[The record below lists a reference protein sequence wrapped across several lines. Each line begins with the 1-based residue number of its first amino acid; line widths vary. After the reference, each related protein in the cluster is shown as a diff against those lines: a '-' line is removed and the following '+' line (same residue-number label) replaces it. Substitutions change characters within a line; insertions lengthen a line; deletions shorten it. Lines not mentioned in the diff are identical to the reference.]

1 MFDHLWVE
9 KYRPGKLDDMC
20 VSDASRKQFSN
31 YAETQEIPNLLFVG
45 RAGIGKTTLAK
56 IIVND
61 ILKCQYLYINAS
73 DENGIDT
80 IRTKVT
86 RFAQTKSL
94 DGNIK
99 VIILDEVDGLTMDA
113 QRALR
118 NTMEEYS
125 ANCRFI
131 LTANYKHRVIE
142 PLHSR
147 SQFYNLTPPH
157 DQFLKR
163 LKHVLDQENVEYD
176 EKHLEKIRH
185 VTYPDLRLAINE
197 VQKLTEGNNLNFNDR
212 DVSKV
217 NNFIDTVYKLALTS
231 VNIVKLRE
239 TIISKELLFNAD
251 YQHLLKQLFEMVC
264 ESETEDALKK
274 QHLVI
279 VAEHMYR
286 SSLVVDQEINFFSCL
301 LTINSTN

>member
-1 MFDHLWVE
+1 MFDNLWVE
-9 KYRPGKLDDMC
+9 KYRPSTLDEMC
-20 VSDASRKQFSN
+20 IDESIKKQFVN
-31 YAETQEIPNLLFVG
+31 YLNTQETPNLLFVG
-45 RAGIGKTTLAK
+45 RAGIGKTSLAK
-56 IIVND
+56 IIVNN

-131 LTANYKHRVIE
+131 LTANYKHKVIE

-147 SQFYNLTPPH
+147 SQYYDLTPPYEQYI
-157 DQFLKR
+157 DR
-163 LKHVLDQENVEYD
+163 LKHVLDSEKVEYSD
-176 EKHLEKIRH
+176 EHLVNIRSK
-185 VTYPDLRLAINE
+185 VYPDLRLAINE
-197 VQKLTEGNNLNFNDR
+197 IQKLTDGNKLTEASIDN
-212 DVSKV
+212 V
-217 NNFIDTVYKLALTS
+217 NKFVETVYQLIQNN
-231 VNIVKLRE
+231 VNITKLRE
-239 TIISKELLFNAD
+239 TIISKEQSFNAD
-251 YQHLLKQLFEMVC
+251 YQHLLKQLFEVIC
-264 ESETEDALKK
+264 ESNSPDMLKK
-274 QHLVI
+274 QHLI
-279 VAEHMYR
+279 VVSEHMYR

-301 LTINSTN
+301 LNISSVT